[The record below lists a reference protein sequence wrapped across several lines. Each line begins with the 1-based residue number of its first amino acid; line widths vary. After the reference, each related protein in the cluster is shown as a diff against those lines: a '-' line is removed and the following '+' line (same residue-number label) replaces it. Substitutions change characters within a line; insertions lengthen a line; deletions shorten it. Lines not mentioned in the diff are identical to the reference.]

1 MSNQQQLQPII
12 FLLGPPN
19 AGKSYL
25 CKRAVKEIHGLEH
38 VVMSDLLRWE
48 EKRPHSPWAE
58 EIQSKLPTGT
68 LVSSDACIFVLGYFL
83 RGLPDDPS
91 RKIILDG
98 FPRNLDQARKFEEQM
113 GTAMATIELVCTPE
127 TLEKRRKARARA
139 DDEPTIAK
147 GRYQGFLDETIPT
160 IEHLRGVVPHVIQVC
175 SDQDG
180 DEGFKLFEDA
190 IAVSHLS
197 ATCDLRSD
205 LAKECRR
212 VIKLRWEKVPAD
224 GDCSTMN

>member
-1 MSNQQQLQPII
+1 MV
-12 FLLGPPN
+12 
-19 AGKSYL
+19 GK
-25 CKRAVKEIHGLEH
+25 
-38 VVMSDLLRWE
+38 
-48 EKRPHSPWAE
+48 
-58 EIQSKLPTGT
+58 
-68 LVSSDACIFVLGYFL
+68 
-83 RGLPDDPS
+83 
-91 RKIILDG
+91 
-98 FPRNLDQARKFEEQM
+98 
-113 GTAMATIELVCTPE
+113 
-127 TLEKRRKARARA
+127 
-139 DDEPTIAK
+139 
-147 GRYQGFLDETIPT
+147 
-160 IEHLRGVVPHVIQVC
+160 VC

>member
-160 IEHLRGVVPHVIQVC
+160 IEHLRGVVPHVIQVLNLGLLQGLC
-175 SDQDG
+175 
-180 DEGFKLFEDA
+180 
-190 IAVSHLS
+190 
-197 ATCDLRSD
+197 
-205 LAKECRR
+205 
-212 VIKLRWEKVPAD
+212 
-224 GDCSTMN
+224 